1 VIEQFKV
8 ELLIRID
15 FTLPTILFSYF
26 GRYSPLFKIHIELRL
41 PHHEN
46 RRQHFL
52 NIHFE
57 YLTFD
62 DNQSGPAQQATPT
75 TFDEAL
81 VATDEVEQ

>member
-1 VIEQFKV
+1 V

-15 FTLPTILFSYF
+15 FTLPAILFSYF

-46 RRQHFL
+46 LHQHFL

-57 YLTFD
+57 YLTFN
-62 DNQSGPAQQATPT
+62 DNQGGPTQQQAMLTML
-75 TFDEAL
+75 DETL
-81 VATDEVEQ
+81 VPTDEVEQ